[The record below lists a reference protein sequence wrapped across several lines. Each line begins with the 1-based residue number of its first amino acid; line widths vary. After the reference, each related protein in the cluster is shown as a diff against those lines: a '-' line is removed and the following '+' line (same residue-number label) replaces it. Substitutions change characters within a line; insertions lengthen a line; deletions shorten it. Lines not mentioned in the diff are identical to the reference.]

1 MLDAIDEVISGHV
14 VAGNHCP
21 NDLSLLIF
29 QRYTGLC
36 HHSCRLTRFDYAL
49 GNSLQGF
56 LHQGLPGNAVA
67 APVVIA
73 PRQNCSPVI
82 RNRNKIQFQF
92 FSNRGYVHPK
102 RTGFFARHSLADIR
116 IQCQDRCTFY
126 GFLLLIFQFTPQSGD
141 ALLGIFKIYKSQA
154 VGKLI

>member
-14 VAGNHCP
+14 VAGDHGP
-21 NDLSLLIF
+21 NNLSLLIF
-29 QRYTGLC
+29 QRYAGLRRHFRC
-36 HHSCRLTRFDYAL
+36 LTRFDYAL

-92 FSNRGYVHPK
+92 FSNRGYVH
-102 RTGFFARHSLADIR
+102 
-116 IQCQDRCTFY
+116 
-126 GFLLLIFQFTPQSGD
+126 
-141 ALLGIFKIYKSQA
+141 
-154 VGKLI
+154 